1 MQRFI
6 SVDIYR
12 HGAYEN
18 LLHGGGVTAEVN
30 CSPNTIFVVPC
41 KDGNW
46 TAEEVNFQQRFV
58 VLDIEKR
65 NIGGKEYVNLRPS
78 DAGKA
83 WTMFGG
89 NFAWTSDSR
98 FRQSVSEQPLPVHD
112 RIEG

>member
-1 MQRFI
+1 MQRYI

-12 HGAYEN
+12 HGTYDCTA
-18 LLHGGGVTAEVN
+18 GGVTAAAN

-46 TAEEVNFQQRFV
+46 TEEEVNTRPGFV
-58 VLDIEKR
+58 VLEIEKR
-65 NIGGKEYVNLRPS
+65 NFNGEYVNLRPA

-89 NFAWTSDSR
+89 NFAWSSDSR
-98 FRQSVSEQPLPVHD
+98 FRQYVSERPLPVHD